1 MAARSPFEEAWS
13 VVSFRLVTA
22 FSYPTRAIARSTL
35 GMIASPSA
43 LASAAGLEVLRR
55 GGNAVDASIAASA
68 VLAVVYPGM
77 CGLGGDAFWL
87 IYEPRAKKVVSYNA
101 TGRTPRAARA
111 DTLRERG
118 LREMPLRGAE
128 SVTVPGV
135 VRSWEEVGRTHGSRG
150 LDELL
155 APAEAYAREGFACSD
170 VTAGYIAID
179 EPTLRVDPA
188 VAQVFLARGA
198 PRAGD
203 IIRNVALAA
212 TIAAI
217 RKGGADAFY
226 GGAIGE
232 AIVRTL
238 KRGGSAMTL
247 EDLASHRTE
256 ETIPLRFAW
265 MGGELLEHPPNSQG
279 ATVQMALGALQGDAA
294 LDEPS
299 WNHRAIEAIKL
310 AFAQR
315 DAHFGD
321 PAFTDIPVA
330 EMLSPESLARMRAQI
345 DPDRAQTR
353 TPAIDRGDTIYLCAV
368 DGEGRAV
375 SFMQSLYMSFGS
387 ASMAEGTGVILHNR
401 GAYFN
406 LRPGHPNEFAGGKR
420 PLHTLAPAMF
430 VYDGRPKLVFGT
442 MGADGQ
448 PQTQAQLLHNFF
460 ERGMNVQQAI
470 DAPRWIFG
478 RFSVDEITDS
488 VRVEA
493 RMSPA
498 VIAALAGRG
507 HHVVE
512 LGDFE
517 NTMGH
522 AHAIDIDDER
532 GTLAG
537 GADPRADSAALGL

>member
-1 MAARSPFEEAWS
+1 MPY
-13 VVSFRLVTA
+13 SFP
-22 FSYPTRAIARSTL
+22 YPTRAVARSTR
-35 GMIASPSA
+35 GIVASPSA

-55 GGNAVDASIAASA
+55 GGNAVDAAIAASA
-68 VLAVVYPGM
+68 VLTVVYPGM

-87 IYEPRAKKVVSYNA
+87 IYEPRSKNVVSYNA
-101 TGRTPRAARA
+101 TGRTPRAAGA
-111 DTLRERG
+111 EALRERG

-135 VRSWEEVGRTHGSRG
+135 VRSWEEIGRTHGSRG

-155 APAEAYAREGFACSD
+155 VPAERYAREGFACSD

-179 EPTLRVDPA
+179 EATLRVDPA
-188 VAQVFLARGA
+188 VARVFLANGT

-203 IIRNVALAA
+203 IIRNVALAD
-212 TIAAI
+212 TIAAL
-217 RKGGADAFY
+217 RTGGADAFY

-238 KRGGSAMTL
+238 NQGGSAMTL
-247 EDLASHRTE
+247 DDLTSHRTE
-256 ETIPLRFAW
+256 QTEPVRFAW
-265 MGGELLEHPPNSQG
+265 NGGELLEHPPNSQG
-279 ATVQMALGALQGDAA
+279 ATVPMALGALQNDAA
-294 LDEPS
+294 LGEPA

-315 DAHFGD
+315 DAYFGD
-321 PAFTDIPVA
+321 PAFTDVPVA
-330 EMLSPESLARMRAQI
+330 DMLSTESLERMREAI
-345 DPDRAQTR
+345 DPERAQTR
-353 TPAIDRGDTIYLCAV
+353 KPAIDRGDTIYLCVV
-368 DGEGRAV
+368 DDEGRAV

-387 ASMAEGTGVILHNR
+387 AGMAEGTGVILHNR

-406 LRPGHPNEFAGGKR
+406 LTPGHPNEFAGGKR

-430 VYDGRPKLVFGT
+430 MQAGRPKLVFGT

-448 PQTQAQLLHNFF
+448 PQTQVQLLHNFF
-460 ERGMNVQQAI
+460 ERGMNVQQTI

-478 RFSVDEITDS
+478 RFSIDETSDS

-493 RMSPA
+493 RMPDA
-498 VIAALAGRG
+498 VIAGLGARG
-507 HHVVE
+507 HHVVQM
-512 LGDFE
+512 GDFE

-522 AHAIDIDDER
+522 AHAIEIDYER

-537 GADPRADSAALGL
+537 GSDPRADSAALGL